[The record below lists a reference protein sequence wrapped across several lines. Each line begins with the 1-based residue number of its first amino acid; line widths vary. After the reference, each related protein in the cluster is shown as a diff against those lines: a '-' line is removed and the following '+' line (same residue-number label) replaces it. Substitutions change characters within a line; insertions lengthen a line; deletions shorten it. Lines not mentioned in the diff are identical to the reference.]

1 MSKYLYVIND
11 PPCYSV
17 YTTKRLNKRSSSSSS
32 SLLLL
37 LLLLIIIIIVV
48 IIIIIIIIARSVEI
62 CDKQHVKRFYPM
74 QLECL
79 CKD

>member
-32 SLLLL
+32 SSL